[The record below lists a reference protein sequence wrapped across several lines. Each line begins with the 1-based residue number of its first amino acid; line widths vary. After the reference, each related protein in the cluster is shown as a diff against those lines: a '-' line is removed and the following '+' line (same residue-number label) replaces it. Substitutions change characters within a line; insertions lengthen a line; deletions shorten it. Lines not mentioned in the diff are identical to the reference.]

1 MICGYRI
8 EGFIEI
14 WTPPKSLVHANNLLM
29 LLAVSL
35 LAMFMKK
42 GRMRACM
49 LHPMLNA
56 VKLWA
61 SAHLLV
67 NGDLASILL
76 FGGMLA

>member
-8 EGFIEI
+8 EVFIEI
-14 WTPPKSLVHANNLLM
+14 WTPPKLLVHVNNLLM
-29 LLAVSL
+29 LFAVSL

-42 GRMRACM
+42 GRMRAHM
-49 LHPMLNA
+49 LYPMLNA

-61 SAHLLV
+61 IAHLLV